1 MTVYTDWEQVDADE
15 VAWPDNLEVNSHFAF
30 RKKGTSCLLSF
41 VEIENEWRDHYT
53 QAAFFP
59 RIENVDDNQI
69 NLDWYAPN
77 ENLPDNFE
85 FMGRNHRFIPGEII
99 IDHTNYGA
107 LDGWAQT
114 NAFLV
119 FDEEEQPFSVICER
133 DVIDMLSSI
142 RERLEETTIS
152 TESIG
157 EFFIARTND
166 SEAGLRA
173 LFRPE
178 GSDQTFKLGDFG
190 QIPFEPILY
199 EDILYL
205 VTDGKINTY
214 NILSNQMTNLP
225 IRLENGVVVNAMH
238 IADDRLFYLAGLSC
252 TDYRAKCN
260 NTLYEYD
267 FESQQ
272 SHELANDLRSRE
284 IAGLESDVLYM
295 WYGDGDAG
303 CFWSSTESYSFA
315 SGEVVEGESFSSCE
329 GDPENESIREAYL
342 SYREDHRPYITNTR
356 SLWIENRDITPLE
369 MSELDRGQEIEV
381 VIN

>member
-1 MTVYTDWEQVDADE
+1 
-15 VAWPDNLEVNSHFAF
+15 
-30 RKKGTSCLLSF
+30 
-41 VEIENEWRDHYT
+41 
-53 QAAFFP
+53 

-190 QIPFEPILY
+190 QIPFEP
-199 EDILYL
+199 
-205 VTDGKINTY
+205 
-214 NILSNQMTNLP
+214 
-225 IRLENGVVVNAMH
+225 
-238 IADDRLFYLAGLSC
+238 
-252 TDYRAKCN
+252 
-260 NTLYEYD
+260 
-267 FESQQ
+267 
-272 SHELANDLRSRE
+272 
-284 IAGLESDVLYM
+284 
-295 WYGDGDAG
+295 
-303 CFWSSTESYSFA
+303 
-315 SGEVVEGESFSSCE
+315 
-329 GDPENESIREAYL
+329 
-342 SYREDHRPYITNTR
+342 
-356 SLWIENRDITPLE
+356 
-369 MSELDRGQEIEV
+369 
-381 VIN
+381 